1 MEFLHIYLLVAA
13 AVACVTAIFVTKVL
27 QRTTI
32 LKGNGN
38 TFIQQYLEKLEYNLR
53 RSKTGITVQQF
64 LAMQVGCPALL
75 AFVSFFVTDDR
86 TLMLILIILGAMMPN
101 MILTLQKGSAD
112 KKFEDRFVRAL
123 AQMASSLHS
132 GMTVEQAIDSV
143 VDCELLH
150 ESIRDEFSILFS
162 QMKLGKSISD
172 VFFEFAKETGN
183 KDVYDVATAITIMT
197 AVGGDAGEAI
207 EKLQKNIEDRLMYRK
222 KRESMMTESK
232 IISIFADVMPIIIL
246 IGTYVFMPE
255 TIQSYFETPVMTI
268 SFVSIIAV
276 LLIGSVIVHK
286 MLGNKIDVS

>member
-32 LKGNGN
+32 LQGSGN

-75 AFVSFFVTDDR
+75 AFVSYFVTDDR

-150 ESIRDEFSILFS
+150 ESIRDEFSILSS

-232 IISIFADVMPIIIL
+232 IISVFADIMPIIIL

-255 TIQSYFETPVMTI
+255 TIQSYFETSVMTI

>member
-150 ESIRDEFSILFS
+150 ESIRDEFSILSS